1 MSQDGPL
8 PDGMP
13 SDEEMREL
21 LAQMRDAPVEG
32 VVVEVVN
39 ALLQAAQ
46 VKLGR
51 VDARLLIDAVAA
63 VAATLEGRTDPQ
75 LVAQLAEAVTQ
86 LRLAQVEAEG
96 TAPDGPSA
104 AGPGSGAAPA
114 VPATQGEEGAAPP
127 AAPASGPA
135 PGPAPGPASDAGGRA
150 SRLWVPGR

>member
-13 SDEEMREL
+13 SDEEMRAL

-32 VVVEVVN
+32 VLVEVVN

-51 VDARLLIDAVAA
+51 ADARLLIDAVAA
-63 VAATLEGRTDPQ
+63 VAATLEGRADPQ
-75 LVAQLAEAVTQ
+75 LVAQLGEAVTQ

-96 TAPDGPSA
+96 AASDGPAA
-104 AGPGSGAAPA
+104 AGPAAGDAPTAPA
-114 VPATQGEEGAAPP
+114 GQDGH
-127 AAPASGPA
+127 GPA
-135 PGPAPGPASDAGGRA
+135 PSAPAQPGPAATPGSAPDPGGRA